1 MIMTNLNHNKL
12 LWVLVVLLSLTALS
26 WVAPQ
31 LVPPTSN
38 AMGSKALGTLLILL
52 AFSKVRLIIVHFME
66 AGSAYP
72 PLRLAFEAWVAIAG
86 GGTLLLYLYL

>member
-1 MIMTNLNHNKL
+1 MTNVNHNKL
-12 LWVLVVLLSLTALS
+12 LWVLVILLSLTALS
-26 WVAPQ
+26 WAVPQ
-31 LVPPTSN
+31 LVPPASH
-38 AMGSKALGTLLILL
+38 AIGSKALGTLLIAL
-52 AFSKVRLIIVHFME
+52 AFMKVRIIILHFME

>member
-1 MIMTNLNHNKL
+1 MTMNNLNHNKL
-12 LWVLVVLLSLTALS
+12 LWVLVILLSLTALS
-26 WVAPQ
+26 WAAPQ
-31 LVPPTSN
+31 LAPLFGKT
-38 AMGSKALGTLLILL
+38 MGAKILGALLILL
-52 AFSKVRLIIVHFME
+52 AFMKVRLIILHFME